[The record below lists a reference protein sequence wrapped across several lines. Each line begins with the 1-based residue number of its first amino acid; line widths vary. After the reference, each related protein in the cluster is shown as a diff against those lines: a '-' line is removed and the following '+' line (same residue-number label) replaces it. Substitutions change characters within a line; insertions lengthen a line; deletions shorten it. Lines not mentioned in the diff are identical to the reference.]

1 MHHRATRMAMNP
13 RGEARKARERRRS
26 SRLSLFSRQPFS
38 SCLGGRDF
46 LVARRRFHCSGGRV
60 TFVTPCPPPLAFTGP
75 PPASVRLPRPVHACC
90 PVSRPERCTHPAK
103 KTLPVST
110 ALSLAHVAAAATER
124 QSATVYEGM
133 LGICWGCPPKLP
145 PLGAHACAKAATKVP
160 TVSQA
165 PALRTLMT
173 TPRVALCAR
182 SCHRYLLAPMTRSS
196 PQRILLFPMTSTRAE
211 TGFSSRLF
219 P

>member
-103 KTLPVST
+103 KTLPVSA

-133 LGICWGCPPKLP
+133 LGMPTQASAIG
-145 PLGAHACAKAATKVP
+145 GARVREGGDESSYRFASTRSAHAHDNSAR
-160 TVSQA
+160 S
-165 PALRTLMT
+165 ALR
-173 TPRVALCAR
+173 AK
-182 SCHRYLLAPMTRSS
+182 LLPISTRSDDS
-196 PQRILLFPMTSTRAE
+196 ILSAE
-211 TGFSSRLF
+211 DSFVSDDVDAG
-219 P
+219 